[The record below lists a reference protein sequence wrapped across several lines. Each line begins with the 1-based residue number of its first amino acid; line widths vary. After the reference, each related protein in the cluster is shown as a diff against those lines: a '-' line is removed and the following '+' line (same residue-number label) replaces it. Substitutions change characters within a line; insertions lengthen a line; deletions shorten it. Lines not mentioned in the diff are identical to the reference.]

1 MAGWGYGLL
10 GPLEVRVND
19 RAVRLLTCGAVPLS
33 RNSPAGRSRSPKPSG
48 STSSVW

>member
-19 RAVRLLTCGAVPLS
+19 RAIPLTSTRQRLVLVMLLL
-33 RNSPAGRSRSPKPSG
+33 AGRPVRPRRPPG
-48 STSSVW
+48 G